1 MNTTDQNFV
10 NSIFLRRSMKVIIS
24 PEAVHDTSSTLNIAY
39 LGSFL
44 KNLES
49 LGYTLSVDA
58 IKALTNVSVD
68 ACSIVYNSIVNQLRT
83 MTGAN
88 RSWVPMYRNFPQQV
102 MEASDAELYVTAMMH
117 YIGDLI
123 GLRIMPD
130 HEKKA
135 RFPLIGNY
143 NLKVINL
150 GTEVEFRSMMK
161 NLMGAKTSI
170 SDTDKEDITSVIKHF
185 GNNVIDMLPNE
196 VTHKENLAYIASVL
210 MAYTNLTSKITSM
223 FNSVTDVLR
232 LATAMSNGDVSLAT
246 NTKFRNFTRSERK
259 AFMEMIN
266 SMNNVQ
272 EDMLRNKGRWIRLSE
287 RLHPSED
294 RYLKYGVAV
303 TAFNA
308 LREGDKISTFGGVI
322 ETALVSKDIKVA
334 VTKLKRR
341 PGELARR
348 LDHLLRMSKTRTEQ
362 NMVVDA
368 FISVTEKVAT
378 PVLLQVMSHFNHRNS
393 DGLRVI
399 FPKGN
404 VANVMAL
411 ENDLPV
417 ISESIC
423 LQIVSAC
430 ENAMRAR
437 FSSLE
442 PMGKVYIDSSM
453 KGMIVPFSQ
462 RSASRTLRTI
472 VRGSRIKLEEGKN
485 TARFFLWWHDL
496 DNCRVDVDLSAMM
509 YNSEWNYVD
518 HISYTNLRSQHDGV
532 IACHSGDITSAP
544 EGACEFIDI
553 DLDSVARNGGQ
564 YIVMNVI
571 SFTGQKFSEMPECF
585 AGWMMRTAPQSGEIF
600 DAKTVQN
607 KIDLTSE
614 SRYSIPLVIDVVNRE
629 IIWGDLALNKD
640 PRSSVY
646 NIPHSHRSY
655 SGRNVENMKGSV
667 TLLGKSITS
676 VKKAT
681 IHELMTLHASAR
693 GTIVDNKEDADI
705 VVSMDGNIT
714 PFDIEKIMGEYL

>member
-24 PEAVHDTSSTLNIAY
+24 SEAVQDTSSTLNIAY

-58 IKALTNVSVD
+58 IKALSNVSVNT
-68 ACSIVYNSIVNQLRT
+68 CSIVYNSIVNQLRT

-170 SDTDKEDITSVIKHF
+170 SETDKEDITSVIKHF
-185 GNNVIDMLPNE
+185 GNNVIDMLPSE

-210 MAYTNLTSKITSM
+210 LAYTNLTSKITSM

-308 LREGDKISTFGGVI
+308 LREGDKISTFGGVV

-348 LDHLLRMSKTRTEQ
+348 LDHLLRISKTRTEQ

-430 ENAMRAR
+430 ENAMRTR

-496 DNCRVDVDLSAMM
+496 DNGRVDVDLSAMM
-509 YNSEWNYVD
+509 YNSDWNYVD

-640 PRSSVY
+640 PRSSAY
-646 NIPHSHRSY
+646 NSPHSPRSY

-681 IHELMTLHASAR
+681 MHELMTLHASAR

>member
-24 PEAVHDTSSTLNIAY
+24 SEAVQDTSSTLNIAY

-58 IKALTNVSVD
+58 IKALSNVSVNT
-68 ACSIVYNSIVNQLRT
+68 CSIVYNSIVNQLRT

-102 MEASDAELYVTAMMH
+102 MEVSDAELYVTAMMH

-170 SDTDKEDITSVIKHF
+170 SETDKEDITSVIKHF
-185 GNNVIDMLPNE
+185 GNNVIDMLPSE

-210 MAYTNLTSKITSM
+210 LTYTNLTSKITSM

-308 LREGDKISTFGGVI
+308 LREGDKISTFGGVV

-334 VTKLKRR
+334 VSKLKRR

-348 LDHLLRMSKTRTEQ
+348 LDHLLRISKTRTEQ

-430 ENAMRAR
+430 ENAMRTR

-496 DNCRVDVDLSAMM
+496 DNGRVDVDLSAMM
-509 YNSEWNYVD
+509 YNSDWNYVD

-600 DAKTVQN
+600 DAKTLQN

-614 SRYSIPLVIDVVNRE
+614 SRFSIPLVIDVVNRE

-640 PRSSVY
+640 PRSSEY
-646 NIPHSHRSY
+646 NSPHSHRSY

>member
-24 PEAVHDTSSTLNIAY
+24 SEAVQDTSSTLNIAY

-58 IKALTNVSVD
+58 IKALSNVSVNT
-68 ACSIVYNSIVNQLRT
+68 CSIVYNSIVNQLRT

-102 MEASDAELYVTAMMH
+102 MEVSDAELYVTAMMH

-170 SDTDKEDITSVIKHF
+170 SETDKEDITSVIKHF
-185 GNNVIDMLPNE
+185 GNNVIDMLPSE

-210 MAYTNLTSKITSM
+210 LAYTNLTSKITSM

-308 LREGDKISTFGGVI
+308 LREGDKISTFGGVV

-334 VTKLKRR
+334 VSKLKRR

-348 LDHLLRMSKTRTEQ
+348 LDHLLRISKTRTEQ

-430 ENAMRAR
+430 ENAMRTR

-496 DNCRVDVDLSAMM
+496 DNGRVDVDLSAMM
-509 YNSEWNYVD
+509 YNSDWNYVD
-518 HISYTNLRSQHDGV
+518 HISYTNLHSQHDGV

-600 DAKTVQN
+600 DAKTLQN

-614 SRYSIPLVIDVVNRE
+614 SRFSIPLVIDVVNRE

-646 NIPHSHRSY
+646 TSPHIHRSY

-681 IHELMTLHASAR
+681 MHELMTLHASAR

>member
-58 IKALTNVSVD
+58 IKALSNVSVD
-68 ACSIVYNSIVNQLRT
+68 TCSIVYNSIVNQLRT

-88 RSWVPMYRNFPQQV
+88 KSWVPMYRNFPQQV

-150 GTEVEFRSMMK
+150 GTEAEFRSMMK

-170 SDTDKEDITSVIKHF
+170 SETDKEDITSVIKHF

-210 MAYTNLTSKITSM
+210 LAYTNLTSKITSM

-496 DNCRVDVDLSAMM
+496 DNGRVDVDLSAMM
-509 YNSEWNYVD
+509 YNSDWNYVD
-518 HISYTNLRSQHDGV
+518 HISYTNLRSQYDGV

-544 EGACEFIDI
+544 QGACEFIDI

-646 NIPHSHRSY
+646 NSPHSPRSY

-676 VKKAT
+676 MKKAT

>member
-24 PEAVHDTSSTLNIAY
+24 SEAVQDTSSTLNIAY

-58 IKALTNVSVD
+58 IKALSNVSVD
-68 ACSIVYNSIVNQLRT
+68 TCSIVYNSIVNQLRT
-83 MTGAN
+83 MTGVN

-102 MEASDAELYVTAMMH
+102 MEAGDAELYVTAMMH

-150 GTEVEFRSMMK
+150 GTEAEFRSMMK

-170 SDTDKEDITSVIKHF
+170 SETDKEDITSVIKHF

-210 MAYTNLTSKITSM
+210 LAYTNLTSKITSM

-303 TAFNA
+303 TAFNT
-308 LREGDKISTFGGVI
+308 LREGDKISTFGGVV

-348 LDHLLRMSKTRTEQ
+348 LDHLLRISKTRTEQ

-411 ENDLPV
+411 QNDLPV
-417 ISESIC
+417 ISETIC

-430 ENAMRAR
+430 ENAMRTR

-614 SRYSIPLVIDVVNRE
+614 SRFSIPLVIDVVNRE

-646 NIPHSHRSY
+646 NSPHSHRSY

-676 VKKAT
+676 MKKT
-681 IHELMTLHASAR
+681 TMHELMTLHASAR

-705 VVSMDGNIT
+705 IVSMDGNIT

>member
-24 PEAVHDTSSTLNIAY
+24 SEIVQGTTSNLNISY
-39 LGSFL
+39 LGSIL

-58 IKALTNVSVD
+58 IKALSNVSVNS
-68 ACSIVYNSIVNQLRT
+68 CSIIYDSIVSQLRK

-88 RSWVPMYRNFPQQV
+88 KSWVPMYKNFPQQV

-117 YIGDLI
+117 YFGDLV
-123 GLRIMPD
+123 GMRIMPD

-170 SDTDKEDITSVIKHF
+170 SETDKEDITSVIKHF
-185 GNNVIDMLPNE
+185 GNNVIDMLPSE
-196 VTHKENLAYIASVL
+196 VTHKENLAYTASVL
-210 MAYTNLTSKITSM
+210 LAYTNLTSKITSM

-266 SMNNVQ
+266 SMDNVQ

-294 RYLKYGVAV
+294 RYEKYSVAV

-308 LREGDKISTFGGVI
+308 LREGDKISTFGGAV
-322 ETALVSKDIKVA
+322 ETALISKDIKVA

-348 LDHLLRMSKTRTEQ
+348 LDHLLRISKTRTEQ
-362 NMVVDA
+362 NLVIDA
-368 FISVTEKVAT
+368 FISIAEKVAT

-423 LQIVSAC
+423 LQIVSTC
-430 ENAMRAR
+430 ENAMRTR
-437 FSSLE
+437 FSALE

-462 RSASRTLRTI
+462 RSASRSLRTI

-485 TARFFLWWHDL
+485 TARFFLWWHDV
-496 DNCRVDVDLSAMM
+496 DDGICNSRVDVDVSAMM

-518 HISYTNLRSQHDGV
+518 HISYTNLRSQNDGV

-544 EGACEFIDI
+544 NGACEFIDI

-571 SFTGQKFSEMPECF
+571 SYTGQKFSEMPECF
-585 AGWMMRTAPQSGEIF
+585 AGWMMRSEPQSGEIF
-600 DAKTVQN
+600 DAKTVEN

-629 IIWGDLALNKD
+629 VIWGDLALNND
-640 PRSSVY
+640 PRQGY
-646 NIPHSHRSY
+646 AYAR

-667 TLLGKSITS
+667 TLMGKSITS

-693 GTIVDNKEDADI
+693 GKIVDSKEDADI

>member
-58 IKALTNVSVD
+58 IKALSNVSVD
-68 ACSIVYNSIVNQLRT
+68 TCSIVYNSIVNQLRT

-150 GTEVEFRSMMK
+150 GTEAEFRSMMK

-170 SDTDKEDITSVIKHF
+170 SETDKEDITSVIKHF

-210 MAYTNLTSKITSM
+210 LTYTNLTSKITSM

-303 TAFNA
+303 TAFNT

-348 LDHLLRMSKTRTEQ
+348 LDHLLRISKTRTEQ

-404 VANVMAL
+404 VANVMTL

-496 DNCRVDVDLSAMM
+496 DNGRVDVDLSAMM
-509 YNSEWNYVD
+509 YNSDWNYVN
-518 HISYTNLRSQHDGV
+518 HISYTNLRSQYDGV

-544 EGACEFIDI
+544 QGACEFIDI

-640 PRSSVY
+640 PRHGY
-646 NIPHSHRSY
+646 AYARG
-655 SGRNVENMKGSV
+655 GRNVENMKGSV

-676 VKKAT
+676 MKKAT
-681 IHELMTLHASAR
+681 MHELMTLHASAR

>member
-24 PEAVHDTSSTLNIAY
+24 SEAVQYTSSTLNIAY

-58 IKALTNVSVD
+58 IKALSNVSVNT
-68 ACSIVYNSIVNQLRT
+68 CSIVYNSIVNQLRT

-102 MEASDAELYVTAMMH
+102 MEASYAELYVTAMMH

-170 SDTDKEDITSVIKHF
+170 SETDKEDITSVIKHF
-185 GNNVIDMLPNE
+185 GNNVIDMLPSE

-210 MAYTNLTSKITSM
+210 LAYTNLTSKITSM

-308 LREGDKISTFGGVI
+308 LREGDKISTFGGVV

-348 LDHLLRMSKTRTEQ
+348 LDHLLRISKTRTEQ

-430 ENAMRAR
+430 ENAMRTR

-496 DNCRVDVDLSAMM
+496 DNGRVDVDLSAMM
-509 YNSEWNYVD
+509 YNSDWKYVD
-518 HISYTNLRSQHDGV
+518 HISYTNLHSQHDGV

-640 PRSSVY
+640 PHSSVY
-646 NIPHSHRSY
+646 NSPHSPRSY

-681 IHELMTLHASAR
+681 MHELMTLHASAR

>member
-24 PEAVHDTSSTLNIAY
+24 SEAVQDTSSTLNIAY

-58 IKALTNVSVD
+58 IKALSNVSVNT
-68 ACSIVYNSIVNQLRT
+68 CSIVYNSIVNQLRT

-102 MEASDAELYVTAMMH
+102 MEVSDAELYVTAMMH

-170 SDTDKEDITSVIKHF
+170 SETDKEDITSVIKHF
-185 GNNVIDMLPNE
+185 GNNVIDMLPSE

-210 MAYTNLTSKITSM
+210 LAYTNLTSKITSM

-308 LREGDKISTFGGVI
+308 LREGDKISTFGGVV

-334 VTKLKRR
+334 VSKLKRR

-348 LDHLLRMSKTRTEQ
+348 LDHLLRISKTRTEQ

-430 ENAMRAR
+430 ENAMRTR

-496 DNCRVDVDLSAMM
+496 DNGRVDVDLSAMM
-509 YNSEWNYVD
+509 YNSDWNYVD
-518 HISYTNLRSQHDGV
+518 HISYTNLRSQYDGV

-614 SRYSIPLVIDVVNRE
+614 SRFSIPLVIDVVNRE

-646 NIPHSHRSY
+646 NSPHNHRSY

-681 IHELMTLHASAR
+681 MHELMTLHASAR

>member
-24 PEAVHDTSSTLNIAY
+24 SEAVQDTSSTLNIAY

-58 IKALTNVSVD
+58 IKALSNVSVNT
-68 ACSIVYNSIVNQLRT
+68 CSIVYNSIVNQLRT

-102 MEASDAELYVTAMMH
+102 MEVSDAELYVTAMMH

-170 SDTDKEDITSVIKHF
+170 SETDKEDITSVIKHF
-185 GNNVIDMLPNE
+185 GNNVIDMLPSE

-210 MAYTNLTSKITSM
+210 LAYTNLTSKITSM

-308 LREGDKISTFGGVI
+308 LREGDKISTFGGVV

-334 VTKLKRR
+334 VSKLKRR

-348 LDHLLRMSKTRTEQ
+348 LDHLLRISKTRTEQ

-430 ENAMRAR
+430 ENAMRTR

-496 DNCRVDVDLSAMM
+496 DNGRVDVDLSAMM
-509 YNSEWNYVD
+509 YNSDWNYVD

-614 SRYSIPLVIDVVNRE
+614 SRFSIPLVIDVVNRE

-646 NIPHSHRSY
+646 NSPHSHRSY

>member
-1 MNTTDQNFV
+1 
-10 NSIFLRRSMKVIIS
+10 
-24 PEAVHDTSSTLNIAY
+24 
-39 LGSFL
+39 
-44 KNLES
+44 
-49 LGYTLSVDA
+49 
-58 IKALTNVSVD
+58 
-68 ACSIVYNSIVNQLRT
+68 
-83 MTGAN
+83 
-88 RSWVPMYRNFPQQV
+88 
-102 MEASDAELYVTAMMH
+102 
-117 YIGDLI
+117 
-123 GLRIMPD
+123 
-130 HEKKA
+130 
-135 RFPLIGNY
+135 
-143 NLKVINL
+143 
-150 GTEVEFRSMMK
+150 
-161 NLMGAKTSI
+161 
-170 SDTDKEDITSVIKHF
+170 
-185 GNNVIDMLPNE
+185 
-196 VTHKENLAYIASVL
+196 
-210 MAYTNLTSKITSM
+210 M

-246 NTKFRNFTRSERK
+246 NTKFLNFTRSERK
-259 AFMEMIN
+259 AFMKMIN

-308 LREGDKISTFGGVI
+308 LREGDKISTFGGVV

-334 VTKLKRR
+334 VTNLKRR

-496 DNCRVDVDLSAMM
+496 DNGRVDVD
-509 YNSEWNYVD
+509 
-518 HISYTNLRSQHDGV
+518 
-532 IACHSGDITSAP
+532 
-544 EGACEFIDI
+544 
-553 DLDSVARNGGQ
+553 
-564 YIVMNVI
+564 
-571 SFTGQKFSEMPECF
+571 
-585 AGWMMRTAPQSGEIF
+585 
-600 DAKTVQN
+600 
-607 KIDLTSE
+607 
-614 SRYSIPLVIDVVNRE
+614 
-629 IIWGDLALNKD
+629 
-640 PRSSVY
+640 
-646 NIPHSHRSY
+646 
-655 SGRNVENMKGSV
+655 
-667 TLLGKSITS
+667 
-676 VKKAT
+676 
-681 IHELMTLHASAR
+681 
-693 GTIVDNKEDADI
+693 
-705 VVSMDGNIT
+705 
-714 PFDIEKIMGEYL
+714 

>member
-24 PEAVHDTSSTLNIAY
+24 SEAVQDTSSTLNIAY

-58 IKALTNVSVD
+58 IKALSNVSVNT
-68 ACSIVYNSIVNQLRT
+68 CSIVYNSIVNQLRT

-170 SDTDKEDITSVIKHF
+170 SETDKEDITSVIKHF
-185 GNNVIDMLPNE
+185 GNNVIDMLPSE

-210 MAYTNLTSKITSM
+210 FTYTNLTSKITSM

-308 LREGDKISTFGGVI
+308 LREGDKISTFGGLV

-334 VTKLKRR
+334 VSKLKRR

-348 LDHLLRMSKTRTEQ
+348 LDHLLRISKTRTEQ

-430 ENAMRAR
+430 ENAMRTR

-496 DNCRVDVDLSAMM
+496 DNGRVDVDLSAMM
-509 YNSEWNYVD
+509 YNSDWNYVD

-607 KIDLTSE
+607 KIDLTYE
-614 SRYSIPLVIDVVNRE
+614 SRFSIPLVIDVVNRE

-640 PRSSVY
+640 PRSSAY
-646 NIPHSHRSY
+646 NSPHSPRSY

-681 IHELMTLHASAR
+681 MHELMTLHASAR

>member
-24 PEAVHDTSSTLNIAY
+24 SEAVQDTSSTLNIAY

-58 IKALTNVSVD
+58 IKALSNVSVNT
-68 ACSIVYNSIVNQLRT
+68 CSIVYNSIVNQLRT

-102 MEASDAELYVTAMMH
+102 MEVSDAELYVTAMMH

-170 SDTDKEDITSVIKHF
+170 SETDKEDITSVIKHF
-185 GNNVIDMLPNE
+185 GNNVIDMLPSE

-210 MAYTNLTSKITSM
+210 LAYTNLTSKITSM

-308 LREGDKISTFGGVI
+308 LREGDKISTFGGVV

-334 VTKLKRR
+334 VSKLKRR

-348 LDHLLRMSKTRTEQ
+348 LDHLLRISKTRTEQ

-430 ENAMRAR
+430 ENAMRTR

-453 KGMIVPFSQ
+453 NGMIVPFSQ

-496 DNCRVDVDLSAMM
+496 DNGRVDVDLSAMM
-509 YNSEWNYVD
+509 YNSDWNYVD

-640 PRSSVY
+640 PRSSAY
-646 NIPHSHRSY
+646 NSPHSPRSY

-681 IHELMTLHASAR
+681 MHELMTLHASAR

>member
-68 ACSIVYNSIVNQLRT
+68 TCSIVYNSIVNQLRT

-150 GTEVEFRSMMK
+150 GTEAEFRSMMK

-170 SDTDKEDITSVIKHF
+170 SETDKEDITSVIKHF

-210 MAYTNLTSKITSM
+210 LAYTNLTSKITSM
-223 FNSVTDVLR
+223 FNSVTDFLR

-272 EDMLRNKGRWIRLSE
+272 EDMLRNKGCWIRLSE
-287 RLHPSED
+287 RLHSLEY

-303 TAFNA
+303 TAVNA

-334 VTKLKRR
+334 VTKLKRI

-378 PVLLQVMSHFNHRNS
+378 PVLLQVMSHFNHIYS
-393 DGLRVI
+393 DGLRVLL
-399 FPKGN
+399 PKGN

-430 ENAMRAR
+430 ENAMRTR

-496 DNCRVDVDLSAMM
+496 DNGRVDVDLSAMM
-509 YNSEWNYVD
+509 YNSDWNYVD
-518 HISYTNLRSQHDGV
+518 HISYTNLRSQYDGV

-629 IIWGDLALNKD
+629 IIWGDLALNKE
-640 PRSSVY
+640 PRSSAY
-646 NIPHSHRSY
+646 NSPHSPRSY

-676 VKKAT
+676 MKKAT

>member
-1 MNTTDQNFV
+1 
-10 NSIFLRRSMKVIIS
+10 
-24 PEAVHDTSSTLNIAY
+24 
-39 LGSFL
+39 
-44 KNLES
+44 
-49 LGYTLSVDA
+49 
-58 IKALTNVSVD
+58 
-68 ACSIVYNSIVNQLRT
+68 
-83 MTGAN
+83 
-88 RSWVPMYRNFPQQV
+88 
-102 MEASDAELYVTAMMH
+102 
-117 YIGDLI
+117 
-123 GLRIMPD
+123 
-130 HEKKA
+130 
-135 RFPLIGNY
+135 
-143 NLKVINL
+143 
-150 GTEVEFRSMMK
+150 
-161 NLMGAKTSI
+161 
-170 SDTDKEDITSVIKHF
+170 
-185 GNNVIDMLPNE
+185 
-196 VTHKENLAYIASVL
+196 
-210 MAYTNLTSKITSM
+210 
-223 FNSVTDVLR
+223 
-232 LATAMSNGDVSLAT
+232 
-246 NTKFRNFTRSERK
+246 
-259 AFMEMIN
+259 
-266 SMNNVQ
+266 
-272 EDMLRNKGRWIRLSE
+272 
-287 RLHPSED
+287 
-294 RYLKYGVAV
+294 
-303 TAFNA
+303 
-308 LREGDKISTFGGVI
+308 
-322 ETALVSKDIKVA
+322 
-334 VTKLKRR
+334 
-341 PGELARR
+341 
-348 LDHLLRMSKTRTEQ
+348 
-362 NMVVDA
+362 
-368 FISVTEKVAT
+368 
-378 PVLLQVMSHFNHRNS
+378 MSHFNHRNS

-646 NIPHSHRSY
+646 NSPHSPRSY